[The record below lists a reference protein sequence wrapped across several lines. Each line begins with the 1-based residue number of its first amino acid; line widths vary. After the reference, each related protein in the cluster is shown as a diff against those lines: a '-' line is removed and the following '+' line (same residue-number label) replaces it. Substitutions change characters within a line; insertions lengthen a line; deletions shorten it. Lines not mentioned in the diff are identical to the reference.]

1 MINKIIKVIKNNP
14 DCVIY
19 YHNNQSWLIC
29 TKEEFEKAEKEER
42 DVHELISGDASDAE
56 GYAPDIVTALA
67 KMLKINVE
75 SV

>member
-29 TKEEFEKAEKEER
+29 TKEEFKKAEKEER
-42 DVHELISGDASDAE
+42 DVEELLSGDASDSE

-67 KMLKINVE
+67 KMLKVTVKSI
-75 SV
+75 

>member
-1 MINKIIKVIKNNP
+1 LINKIIKIIKENP

-19 YHNNQSWLIC
+19 YHDNQSWIIC
-29 TKEEFEKAEKEER
+29 TKEEFKKAEKEER
-42 DVHELISGDASDAE
+42 DVNELMAGDDSDAE

-67 KMLKINVE
+67 KMLKVTVK